1 MMDVKDLKR
10 LMDAMATAGVDE
22 LEFEWD
28 GSEERPGGRVALRRA
43 PPVVGPD
50 PGRVAPP
57 AAAVA
62 TAGEAGPAAVMAS
75 LSSGS
80 GANASPGPTLPHA
93 VAVSATPTTGV
104 EVLAPIVGTYYAA
117 ASPDAADFVRVGD
130 RVKVGQVLCIIE
142 AMKLM
147 NEIEAEV
154 AGTVVE
160 ILVRNEDPVEYGQ
173 PLFRIAPG

>member
-10 LMDAMATAGVDE
+10 LMDAMAAADVAE
-22 LEFEWD
+22 LELEWD

-43 PPVVGPD
+43 AAAPVTGPA
-50 PGRVAPP
+50 PAPP
-57 AAAVA
+57 TIEAGPAPIMATLAGASGSAAVA
-62 TAGEAGPAAVMAS
+62 TPRPQAPTGRPRAWRCSRRSWARSTRRPRRTR
-75 LSSGS
+75 
-80 GANASPGPTLPHA
+80 PTL
-93 VAVSATPTTGV
+93 
-104 EVLAPIVGTYYAA
+104 
-117 ASPDAADFVRVGD
+117 VRVGD

-173 PLFRIAPG
+173 VLFRIAPG

>member
-10 LMDAMATAGVDE
+10 LMDAMAAAGVAE
-22 LEFEWD
+22 FEFEWD

-43 PPVVGPD
+43 AAPAPL
-50 PGRVAPP
+50 APP
-57 AAAVA
+57 ASDHGALSA
-62 TAGEAGPAAVMAS
+62 EAGPAAVMAS
-75 LSSGS
+75 LSAT
-80 GANASPGPTLPHA
+80 GAASAPAPTQAPAAA
-93 VAVSATPTTGV
+93 VQAVSPAGV
-104 EVLAPIVGTYYAA
+104 EVLAPIVGTFYAA

-160 ILVRNEDPVEYGQ
+160 ILVRNDDPVEYGQ
-173 PLFRIAPG
+173 TLFRIAPG

>member
-10 LMDAMATAGVDE
+10 LMDAMAAADVAE
-22 LEFEWD
+22 LELEWD

-43 PPVVGPD
+43 VAAPVSTGPAPNPPSI
-50 PGRVAPP
+50 
-57 AAAVA
+57 
-62 TAGEAGPAAVMAS
+62 EAGPAPIMAT
-75 LSSGS
+75 LS
-80 GANASPGPTLPHA
+80 GAPAA
-93 VAVSATPTTGV
+93 AATPSAAGADRATTGV
-104 EVLAPIVGTYYAA
+104 EVLAPIVGTFYAA
-117 ASPDAADFVRVGD
+117 SSPDAADLVRVGD

-173 PLFRIAPG
+173 VLFRIAPG